1 MTFRRTQDR
10 HHRRP
15 AHHMID
21 VHRRKAALVVMRV
34 PERELLGAM
43 RRAEGIADTED
54 LQLARLHRRAELIE
68 QSRGEPRRLGL
79 ARRILQTADG
89 RLRGQRLT
97 ALRTAAASFISGSC
111 RNRSRSMASSCPQAI
126 AKTRD
131 TTISNIACRMRSGS
145 RRSGMASASR
155 GQTPCLRS
163 ACRRSSKPPLEDWL
177 PPAKST

>member
-43 RRAEGIADTED
+43 RRAEGIADIED

-79 ARRILQTADG
+79 ARRILRTADG

-97 ALRTAAASFISGSC
+97 ALRTAADRELHQRVVPQPVEVDGILVPAGDRQNTRHHHLEHRVPDALRIAAIRHCFGE
-111 RNRSRSMASSCPQAI
+111 PQANTML
-126 AKTRD
+126 A
-131 TTISNIACRMRSGS
+131 
-145 RRSGMASASR
+145 
-155 GQTPCLRS
+155 LR
-163 ACRRSSKPPLEDWL
+163 L
-177 PPAKST
+177 PQKQQAAIG